1 MLPRPMP
8 VCRGR
13 WSWPYAVVLG
23 APPEAE
29 IENISCPAG
38 SEAKGDAEG
47 NVWCEDP
54 TGKKLP
60 ATLIPV
66 KVPTLGVVGWGVA
79 IAGALLIGAA
89 LVGQGR
95 GRR

>member
-1 MLPRPMP
+1 MQPRPMP

-23 APPEAE
+23 GYGMAEAE
-29 IENISCPAG
+29 VENITCPAG
-38 SEAKGDAEG
+38 SQANADAEG

-60 ATLIPV
+60 ATLSPV
-66 KVPTLGVVGWGVA
+66 KTPSLGVVGWGVA
-79 IAGALLIGAA
+79 IAGALLVGAF
-89 LVGQGR
+89 VMG